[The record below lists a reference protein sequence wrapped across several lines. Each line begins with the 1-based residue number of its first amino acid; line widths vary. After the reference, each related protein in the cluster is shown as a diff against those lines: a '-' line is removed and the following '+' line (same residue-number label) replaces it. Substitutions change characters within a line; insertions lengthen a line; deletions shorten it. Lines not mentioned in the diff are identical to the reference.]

1 MSGSFLF
8 SAAEIVYVLM
18 VFSSHAILA
27 YVAGGGFGR
36 DEDPDVVQPSLRV
49 KNGFSR
55 MVGKF
60 RL

>member
-1 MSGSFLF
+1 
-8 SAAEIVYVLM
+8 M

-49 KNGFSR
+49 QNGFSR